1 MAGKLRPWKAPA
13 EFRVAALLSLALLL
27 PAGATACREGPA
39 EFISEDRPRR
49 ENVDAVRLTYS
60 INSDRSPAWSTN
72 GDSVYYVAEGY
83 GELPSTPGVL
93 LTIPAEGGVASPLLP
108 DVQINTTDPLW
119 LTTPRPAP
127 GVPGNGSDDGSG
139 TAAPTLA
146 YVEVG
151 NHVIN
156 DACNAMS
163 PLIVNTCSPHP
174 RAEVEPRMVS
184 VRLHV
189 RELEATGPAGDDA
202 TLDVVF
208 EGFKFDE
215 TRTAFEELD
224 GMFVF
229 RDHPF
234 QQLIRGDSTFIYRP
248 TWAPDAERIAYSD
261 GLGLHVWEP
270 GTDVDATVPNTG
282 DGVSPAWSPTGEW
295 IAFTSLERAD
305 SASTTCTNRPAT
317 SSELICALE
326 QTIYT
331 VGRRTLTLVSP
342 ATGTLAELTEGEEA
356 AWSPDGEWIFYR
368 GADEIRRIRVD
379 GSADQA
385 VPGTTGGRDPA
396 VSPDGTRLAFSRRTE
411 GSYDVWVVALETP

>member
-1 MAGKLRPWKAPA
+1 MGGKLRPSKALA
-13 EFRVAALLSLALLL
+13 EFRAAVLLCLAVLLM
-27 PAGATACREGPA
+27 AGAAACREGPA
-39 EFISEDRPRR
+39 EFISEDRPPR
-49 ENVDAVRLTYS
+49 ERVDAVRLTYS
-60 INSDRSPAWSTN
+60 LNSDRSPAWSTD

-93 LTIPAEGGVASPLLP
+93 LTVSADGGVARPTLP

-119 LTTPRPAP
+119 LTAPRPAP
-127 GVPGNGSDDGSG
+127 DERGNGSDAGSEP
-139 TAAPTLA
+139 AVRMLA

-156 DACNAMS
+156 NPCNAMS
-163 PLIVNTCSPHP
+163 PFIVNTCSPNP
-174 RAEVEPRMVS
+174 RAAVEPRMVS

-189 RELEATGPAGDDA
+189 REMEATGPAADDA
-202 TLDVVF
+202 TLNLVF
-208 EGFKFDE
+208 EGFSFDE
-215 TRTAFEELD
+215 TRTGFEELD

-234 QQLIRGDSTFIYRP
+234 QQLIRADSTFIYTP

-261 GLGLHVWEP
+261 GLGLRVWEP
-270 GTDVDATVPNTG
+270 ATDVDAAVPNTR

-305 SASTTCTNRPAT
+305 STATTCINRPT
-317 SSELICALE
+317 NSSELICALE

-368 GADEIRRIRVD
+368 GTNEIRRIRVD
-379 GSADQA
+379 GSGDQA

-396 VSPDGTRLAFSRRTE
+396 VSPDGSRLAFSRRTE
-411 GSYDVWVVALETP
+411 GSYDVWVVTLETP